1 MHKLHF
7 PVHRHSKSKEESA
20 KQSLREPVKDNTV
33 RPPASRDNTV
43 NYIKRLPDLP
53 PSAMNLSTPPA
64 GRPLSPPS
72 SQTNSAIRDPAAN
85 QKQQASA
92 GKRSIFNI
100 GKFKKGHRQ
109 KDDVDAPLKNL
120 SGSTRSLQ
128 DPYAKSAKHTKASS
142 TGLYNGRKRDGSTS
156 SLDGGYLGREYDYA
170 NFGSADARKEGSGKS
185 HVKSRLKRH
194 DTGSSK
200 DPSIAN
206 DSAAESSLF
215 PLDTD
220 LNNMEG
226 IIKQPTPKTPPDG
239 GIFTGVGQSDEPKK
253 SLDEVNGVHASEAE
267 WKAPESW
274 AVAQPGEENVSRL
287 REVDDVDD
295 GTPYCVRIF
304 RTDSTFATLSTSLN
318 STVDELLHQ
327 LGRKSFLQDDLKNYQ
342 IVMRKH
348 DLQRILQPGERPVA
362 IQKRLLEQAGYTEAD
377 RLDEIG
383 REDNSYLCRFTFVPT
398 RLSSLY
404 SLVCLSFR

>member
-1 MHKLHF
+1 
-7 PVHRHSKSKEESA
+7 
-20 KQSLREPVKDNTV
+20 
-33 RPPASRDNTV
+33 
-43 NYIKRLPDLP
+43 
-53 PSAMNLSTPPA
+53 MNLNAPLT

-72 SQTNSAIRDPAAN
+72 TQSNGAIRDLTAN
-85 QKQQASA
+85 QKQPGSA
-92 GKRSIFNI
+92 GKRSLF
-100 GKFKKGHRQ
+100 GKFRKSHRQ

-120 SGSTRSLQ
+120 PGSTRSLQ
-128 DPYAKSAKHTKASS
+128 DPYVKNAKHIKAGS
-142 TGLYNGRKRDGSTS
+142 TGLYHSRKRDGSTS
-156 SLDGGYLGREYDYA
+156 SLDGGYQGRDYDYT
-170 NFGSADARKEGSGKS
+170 NFGSVEPRKEGSGKS
-185 HVKSRLKRH
+185 HTANVKSRLKRH
-194 DTGSSK
+194 DTGGSR
-200 DPSIAN
+200 DPSIPN

-215 PLDTD
+215 LLDLD

-226 IIKQPTPKTPPDG
+226 IVRQPTPKAPPDG
-239 GIFTGVGQSDEPKK
+239 GIFTGGGPREEPRKNV
-253 SLDEVNGVHASEAE
+253 DDANGMHANDAE

-274 AVAQPGEENVSRL
+274 AVAPAEEENVSRL
-287 REVDDVDD
+287 REVEDVDD

-318 STVDELLHQ
+318 STVDELLRQ

-342 IVMRKH
+342 IVMRKQ
-348 DLQRILQPGERPVA
+348 DLQRILQPGERPIA

-404 SLVCLSFR
+404 SLVCFLFRKPPI